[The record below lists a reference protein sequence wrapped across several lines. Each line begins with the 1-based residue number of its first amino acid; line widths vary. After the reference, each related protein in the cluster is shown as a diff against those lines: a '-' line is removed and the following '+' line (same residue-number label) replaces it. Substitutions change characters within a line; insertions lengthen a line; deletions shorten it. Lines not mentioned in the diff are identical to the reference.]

1 MFYLLSYR
9 YFLYELLPAKAVVE
23 EPTISWPIELLL
35 NDGCIFNK
43 HHQTD
48 NWEAHFEFCG
58 WYLDLPL
65 GVVPLEEQDI
75 FSKENLKVG
84 TWKTFVPL
92 LEEDQVRLDTA
103 ASQASKLNA
112 VLESPL
118 AGVKKR
124 SGPQGKKTSDKSN
137 DNIKKKKKSFQI

>member
-23 EPTISWPIELLL
+23 EPTIFMAYRTPS
-35 NDGCIFNK
+35 NDGCIFSK

-48 NWEAHFEFCG
+48 YGEAHFEFCG

-75 FSKENLKVG
+75 ISKANLKVG
-84 TWKTFVPL
+84 AGKTFVPL
-92 LEEDQVRLDTA
+92 SEEDQVRLDTA
-103 ASQASKLNA
+103 TSQATN
-112 VLESPL
+112 
-118 AGVKKR
+118 
-124 SGPQGKKTSDKSN
+124 
-137 DNIKKKKKSFQI
+137 